1 MDYLNSER
9 KKTADVLRKGGNEDV
24 LAMRKSIGR
33 KGKSSH
39 EKALG
44 NVLKGKNIENKERK

>member
-1 MDYLNSER
+1 MDRLEGKKEGSSHSALNKER
-9 KKTADVLRKGGNEDV
+9 VRQGYKKEGT
-24 LAMRKSIGR
+24 
-33 KGKSSH
+33 SH